1 MCVGGGGGGVP
12 DLNDSLLWSKE
23 REKHALTASYLG

>member
-1 MCVGGGGGGVP
+1 MCGRGEGVP

-23 REKHALTASYLG
+23 REEHALTASS